1 MSGSDASIGD
11 EDLGNVAAS
20 AGGDDEAWGTAK
32 AMQGRKATMG
42 GPKRSD
48 VRCPEARAAFNRARR
63 ADAFRVGNG
72 SAQLAVREAEDVV
85 GEQETHHGGDE
96 EDHDGCFT
104 DPAIG
109 VKKGAQFACA
119 PCRRGGVHAAPRL
132 RRVPRSTRTA
142 AVIHVE
148 RLTKRYGERVAVRDL
163 SFSVKKGEVVGF
175 LGPNGAGKSTT
186 LRMLTGFLEP
196 SAGTIRI
203 GDIDALAHPIEARRL
218 IGYMPEAVPLY
229 PEMRIEEY
237 LAYRAR
243 LKGVP
248 RRDVKRRVDAA
259 LEKARVADV
268 RARIIGQL
276 SKGYKQ
282 RVGLADALVADPPL
296 LVLDEPTA
304 GLDPNQIR
312 QVRDLVRSLAGE
324 HTVLLSTHI
333 LPEVE
338 AACGRVLIL
347 HKGEL
352 KLEGETASIRMTM
365 GGESALLLSLVGR
378 GGRDAFT
385 VALTATPGV
394 RRVVDA
400 HDLEGGLVRLR
411 VEADGRPEIA
421 EEVFRAV
428 AAAGLVL
435 RELRSEA
442 ISLEDVFAQITTHD
456 AGATEA
462 EAPSPGEPSDD
473 TPTPPAPGVREEDA
487 S

>member
-1 MSGSDASIGD
+1 M
-11 EDLGNVAAS
+11 
-20 AGGDDEAWGTAK
+20 
-32 AMQGRKATMG
+32 
-42 GPKRSD
+42 
-48 VRCPEARAAFNRARR
+48 
-63 ADAFRVGNG
+63 
-72 SAQLAVREAEDVV
+72 
-85 GEQETHHGGDE
+85 
-96 EDHDGCFT
+96 
-104 DPAIG
+104 
-109 VKKGAQFACA
+109 
-119 PCRRGGVHAAPRL
+119 
-132 RRVPRSTRTA
+132 
-142 AVIHVE
+142 IHVE

-203 GDIDALAHPIEARRL
+203 GDIDALANPIEARRQ

-248 RRDVKRRVDAA
+248 RRDVKRKVDAA

-268 RARIIGQL
+268 RSRIIGQL

-352 KLEGETASIRMTM
+352 KLEGQTSSIRLTM

-378 GGRDAFT
+378 GARDAFT
-385 VALTATPGV
+385 AALTSTPGV

-400 HDLEGGLVRLR
+400 HDLDGGLVRLR

-456 AGATEA
+456 AGEADTTDAGAAAT
-462 EAPSPGEPSDD
+462 SDD
-473 TPTPPAPGVREEDA
+473 APAPPPEEPPAGEGAA